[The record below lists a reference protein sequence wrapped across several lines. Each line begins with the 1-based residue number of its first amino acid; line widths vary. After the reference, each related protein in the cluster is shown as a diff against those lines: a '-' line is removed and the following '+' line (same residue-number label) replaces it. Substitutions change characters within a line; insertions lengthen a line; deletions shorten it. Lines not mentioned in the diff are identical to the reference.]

1 MDTTFTHLHWPLP
14 RPATLDMAKSHLHL
28 PTGVSPSVPVHSS
41 TLQLRMRDP
50 MRHNLTPHLCHVAMA
65 DSVWA
70 VPLSL
75 AATDG
80 ISIDFSSSSYSDASL
95 RTVRPPKPT
104 KARECLERPHSDIPG
119 STVACT
125 YPRLIAACHVLL
137 RLSSRVIHQ
146 PASLHQFQFNFSLNL
161 VLMIFNS
168 LTIF

>member
-1 MDTTFTHLHWPLP
+1 
-14 RPATLDMAKSHLHL
+14 MAKSHLHL

-95 RTVRPPKPT
+95 RTVRPPKPQG
-104 KARECLERPHSDIPG
+104 KGVFRETSFGHPGIYGRMHLPQAYRSLPRPS
-119 STVACT
+119 S
-125 YPRLIAACHVLL
+125 LIKPSHPPTGVFAPVPVQLFIK
-137 RLSSRVIHQ
+137 SSFDD
-146 PASLHQFQFNFSLNL
+146 L
-161 VLMIFNS
+161 
-168 LTIF
+168 